1 MELLEPSLPTVHN
14 YKLDLR
20 SLGFGYGNYPSTLG
34 IPDTCMDMDMNLS
47 FQQTDPLKLEF
58 TIEVQS
64 NAEQVPTHTERGRAL
79 SPVRGWGQ
87 PVAA

>member
-1 MELLEPSLPTVHN
+1 M
-14 YKLDLR
+14 Y
-20 SLGFGYGNYPSTLG
+20 GYGYE
-34 IPDTCMDMDMNLS
+34 S
-47 FQQTDPLKLEF
+47 FISANGSIELEF